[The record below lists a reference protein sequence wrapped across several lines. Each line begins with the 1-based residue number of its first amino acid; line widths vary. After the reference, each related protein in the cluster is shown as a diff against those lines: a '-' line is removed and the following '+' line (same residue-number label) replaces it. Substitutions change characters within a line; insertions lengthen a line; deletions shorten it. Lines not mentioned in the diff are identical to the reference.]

1 MKKHPGRMF
10 FYVIMEKNEVKD
22 MEAIFVKAIGFI
34 LVILIAFILKK
45 LNVLSKR
52 DGQTIATII
61 MNVTL
66 PCALLCNA
74 SGITIDISMIFILL
88 IGLFSNVIMLTI
100 ANILSRKESPLV
112 RGYYMINCSGYNI
125 GNFALPFVQTFFPG
139 MGVAYLCM
147 FDVGNSIMCLG
158 GAYAFAGSVA
168 SAGDK
173 LTVKNLLK
181 KLFSSIPF
189 DVYILIFVLALFKIQ
204 LPGQILSIA
213 SFIGAGNGFLAMFM
227 IGLLLEIKINPS
239 EMKMVMKTLF
249 IRIFFGAIL
258 MLIVYFL
265 IPIPLLAKKIVV
277 LAMAA
282 PITTVSAVF
291 SRNIGYHKDAP
302 AIASSL
308 SIIISIVILT
318 VLIMIFA

>member
-1 MKKHPGRMF
+1 MDVFLCYNGKEWGEH
-10 FYVIMEKNEVKD
+10 

-34 LVILIAFILKK
+34 LVILIAFTLKK
-45 LNVLSKR
+45 LRVLDKR

-74 SGITIDISMIFILL
+74 SGITSDLSMILILF
-88 IGLFSNVIMLTI
+88 IGLFSNMIMLVVSYL
-100 ANILSRKESPLV
+100 LSRRDSALV
-112 RGYYMINCSGYNI
+112 QGYYMINCSGYNI

-158 GAYAFAGSVA
+158 GTYAFAGSVA

-173 LTVKNLLK
+173 LTIKTLLK

-189 DVYILIFVLALFKIQ
+189 DVYILIFVLALLKIQ

-227 IGLLLEIKINPS
+227 IGLLLEVKINPS
-239 EMKMVMKTLF
+239 EMKMVIKTLL
-249 IRIFFGAIL
+249 IRLFFGAIL
-258 MLIVYFL
+258 MFVVYFL
-265 IPIPLLAKKIVV
+265 IPIPILAKKIVI

-308 SIIISIVILT
+308 SIIISIIVLT

>member
-1 MKKHPGRMF
+1 
-10 FYVIMEKNEVKD
+10 

-34 LVILIAFILKK
+34 LVIIIGFVLKQIKILD
-45 LNVLSKR
+45 KR

-66 PCALLCNA
+66 PCALLCN
-74 SGITIDISMIFILL
+74 GNGVTINAAMLMVL
-88 IGLFSNVIMLTI
+88 AIGLSSNIIMLVI
-100 ANILSRKESPLV
+100 SYFLSKKEGALNQ
-112 RGYYMINCSGYNI
+112 GYYMLNCSGYNI
-125 GNFALPFVQTFFPG
+125 GNFAMPFVQTFFPG

-158 GAYAFAGSVA
+158 GTYALAGSVA
-168 SAGDK
+168 SSGSN
-173 LTVKNLLK
+173 LTLKNLLK

-189 DVYILIFVLALFKIQ
+189 DVYILIFILAVFHVQ
-204 LPGQILSIA
+204 LPDHIISIA

-227 IGLLLEIKINPS
+227 IGLLLEVKINPM
-239 EMKMVMKTLF
+239 EMKMVVKTLF
-249 IRIFFGAIL
+249 IRLFFGMIL
-258 MLIVYFL
+258 MLAVYFAL
-265 IPIPLLAKKIVV
+265 PLPLLAKKIAV

-282 PITTVSAVF
+282 PITTVAAVF
-291 SRNIGYHKDAP
+291 SRNIGYRKDAP

-308 SIIISIVILT
+308 SIIISIFVLT